1 MKSHNYLSVAIKH
14 LVQLFSRQS
23 VSTTHTLPK
32 IIRKIEVPIPIP
44 LRVPHVFKTW
54 LQAAAINLP
63 QIYMQRVGFEPTKL
77 VRQIYSLIHLTTLE
91 PLQ

>member
-63 QIYMQRVGFEPTKL
+63 KMPFLFPAKRLKTYFLKSNSI
-77 VRQIYSLIHLTTLE
+77 
-91 PLQ
+91 